1 MTLRFPTF
9 QITFLLTLAV
19 FGLCRMV
26 FGESLPGIE
35 DPVATE
41 TWLLQVLNFASTV
54 KGMSALAIAAGVA
67 QLLMVG
73 FKTPLA
79 SFAGKFR
86 LIAVAVFSTVSLILA
101 AMAMGLDLGAA
112 IGQAPVLTS
121 LQVLLHQIW
130 KQFFLKEE

>member
-1 MTLRFPTF
+1 MALRFPAFNLTMF
-9 QITFLLTLAV
+9 LTLLV
-19 FGLCRMV
+19 FMVCRAL
-26 FGESLPGIE
+26 FGESVE

-54 KGMSALAIAAGVA
+54 KGMSALALAAGVT

-86 LIAVAVFSTVSLILA
+86 LIAVATFSAVSLVLA
-101 AMAMGLDLGAA
+101 SMAMGLDLGAA

-130 KQFFLKEE
+130 KQFFLKEA